1 MLRRSRKAGA
11 PAVLSDQP
19 GVGPEAGWLQLPA
32 GSTADVSVKPAAYL
46 PVYEELLAALR
57 PQTFSMLELG
67 VWKGD
72 SLEMW
77 RDAFPHATIVGVDLG
92 PPALDLGPRV
102 HIVTG
107 DQSDRELMA
116 GLREQHAPDGFSVII
131 DDGSHL
137 GAVTARSLQAL
148 YREHLAPAG
157 LYIIEDW
164 GTGYVASWPDGGV
177 LDGVVDVST
186 LDHVVDAGDDGEQ
199 SLPSHDLGVVGL
211 VKRLVDHTA
220 SGTLG
225 VHQPGHVRDTL
236 PIAWM
241 RVQDGLV
248 ILKKPG

>member
-1 MLRRSRKAGA
+1 MLRRSRKSG
-11 PAVLSDQP
+11 PRTISTDQP
-19 GVGPEAGWLQLPA
+19 STGPETGWLRLPA
-32 GSTADVSVKPAAYL
+32 GSSADVSVKPAAYL
-46 PVYEELLAALR
+46 PVYEELLAPLR
-57 PQTFSMLELG
+57 PHTFSMLELG

-72 SLEMW
+72 SLQMW

-102 HIVTG
+102 QIVTG
-107 DQSDRELMA
+107 DQSDPELLA
-116 GLREQHAPDGFSVII
+116 RLREQHAPDGFSLII

-137 GAVTARSLQAL
+137 GGVTARSLQAL
-148 YREHLAPAG
+148 YREHLAPGG

-177 LDGVVDVST
+177 LDAVIDVSA
-186 LDHVVDAGDDGEQ
+186 LDHAVDAGEDGEQ
-199 SLPSHDLGVVGL
+199 SLPSHDLGMVGL

-220 SGTLG
+220 SGTLS
-225 VHQPGHVRDTL
+225 VHQPDQVRDTL

-248 ILKKPG
+248 ILKKST